1 MSALVIKADN
11 KSKKIISEL
20 VKKLGGNVMS
30 INDEQLEDI
39 VFGKMIQDSKSGE
52 LVSKDEVIKSLKT
65 K

>member
-30 INDEQLEDI
+30 INDEQLENI